1 MVVTEE
7 EKYLCHTIEHSKAKS
22 YTAERELFAN
32 IFFTCIAKYLKD
44 NNHNSF
50 YFVQKHTCVLVLGHY
65 LFLKAH
71 SFSHLGIDNVCE
83 EIFLNIFMP
92 NRGYCW
98 DIYIYIYIYIN
109 CRDMLRQI
117 TCEQIYFK
125 DYKDD
130 CVRMVWLQS
139 NSNYLTDLSNFLTLK
154 VLLFFHMVNFNN
166 ELVSYSCTIMY
177 NLIKIR

>member
-1 MVVTEE
+1 
-7 EKYLCHTIEHSKAKS
+7 
-22 YTAERELFAN
+22 
-32 IFFTCIAKYLKD
+32 
-44 NNHNSF
+44 
-50 YFVQKHTCVLVLGHY
+50 
-65 LFLKAH
+65 
-71 SFSHLGIDNVCE
+71 
-83 EIFLNIFMP
+83 
-92 NRGYCW
+92 
-98 DIYIYIYIYIN
+98 
-109 CRDMLRQI
+109 MLRQI

-154 VLLFFHMVNFNN
+154 VLLFFHMANFNN

>member
-7 EKYLCHTIEHSKAKS
+7 EKYLFVCKVIQENTQKLKS

-71 SFSHLGIDNVCE
+71 SFSHLGIDNVCG

-92 NRGYCW
+92 NRGYC
-98 DIYIYIYIYIN
+98 
-109 CRDMLRQI
+109 
-117 TCEQIYFK
+117 
-125 DYKDD
+125 
-130 CVRMVWLQS
+130 
-139 NSNYLTDLSNFLTLK
+139 
-154 VLLFFHMVNFNN
+154 
-166 ELVSYSCTIMY
+166 
-177 NLIKIR
+177 